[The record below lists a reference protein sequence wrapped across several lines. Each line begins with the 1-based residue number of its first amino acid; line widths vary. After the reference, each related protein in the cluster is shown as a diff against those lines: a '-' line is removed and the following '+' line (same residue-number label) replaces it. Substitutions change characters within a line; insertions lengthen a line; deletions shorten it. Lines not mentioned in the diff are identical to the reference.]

1 MVVSLLFFGG
11 GLAALGLGADRF
23 VLSAA
28 RLSRSFG
35 LSPVLIGA
43 LVVGL
48 GTSAPEL
55 LVSGLAA
62 ARGEVEISVGNV
74 VGSNTANL
82 TLVLG
87 STALLAPV
95 ISRVKTIR
103 REGGVMLV
111 AMAGMSFLLW
121 DRHLDRAEAAILLG
135 AMVGVILLMVGW
147 SRRDPAEDLDAGVG
161 SGGITKELAVGI
173 VALAATLAGAD
184 VMVRGAVRIADELGV
199 SSAFVG
205 LVIVAVGTS
214 LPELATAVAA
224 TRRGETDIVLG
235 NVVGSNLFNSLA
247 VIGTAGLIGPGSFG
261 EEFRVAMALSLAAAV
276 LAGVFVLS
284 GRRLNR
290 IEGALLLGVFV
301 AFVPL
306 VL

>member
-1 MVVSLLFFGG
+1 MLVSLFFFGG

-62 ARGEVEISVGNV
+62 ARGEVEIAVGNV

-103 REGGVMLV
+103 REGAVMLV
-111 AMAGMSFLLW
+111 AMAGMSFALW
-121 DRHLDRAEAAILLG
+121 NRHIDRLEAGILLG
-135 AMVGVILLMVGW
+135 AMALVVLLMVGW
-147 SRRDPAEDLDAGVG
+147 SRRDPVADLDTGAG
-161 SGGITKELAVGI
+161 SGRVAREFAVGV

-184 VMVRGAVRIADELGV
+184 VMVRGAVRIADELGI

-224 TRRGETDIVLG
+224 ARRGETDLVLG

-247 VIGTAGLIGPGSFG
+247 VMGTAGLIGPGTIG
-261 EEFRVAMALSLAAAV
+261 DEFRLAMAISLGAAV

-284 GRRLNR
+284 GKRLNR
-290 IEGALLLGVFV
+290 IEGGLLLGVFAV
-301 AFVPL
+301 FVPL